1 VISWFQAFAFK
12 WVNLYRYGE
21 GFYDA
26 INAEAELVPPGGG
39 LYNLNPIDPEL
50 ETAAFFQP
58 LNLKCEKLVSQNFAF
73 SHATFVPLRPGC
85 EGLVV
90 QEHLQGNRTPH
101 TDPLSRGVVGG
112 AVQAESSCD
121 PRLESAWFVQPFNLK
136 CDIVSSTIST
146 ACVGD

>member
-39 LYNLNPIDPEL
+39 LY
-50 ETAAFFQP
+50 
-58 LNLKCEKLVSQNFAF
+58 NLKCEKLVSQNFAF